1 MSQRAQATGQVSASI
16 EDLMGRREN
25 IQRMIDTLE
34 NRLAHTEQD
43 AAQGLLDL
51 SQSGSGV
58 SGPPMGAMAQV
69 MPVSAARVTRK
80 PATGDPHVGASAMK
94 TIAGTGLIAPAPGY
108 HYMATGEYMKDP
120 E

>member
-16 EDLMGRREN
+16 EDLMARREN

-34 NRLAHTEQD
+34 NRLDHTEQD
-43 AAQGLLDL
+43 AVQGLLDL

-69 MPVSAARVTRK
+69 MPVHNPPQIGPFHADSDVWVIRPLAY
-80 PATGDPHVGASAMK
+80 SN
-94 TIAGTGLIAPAPGY
+94 L
-108 HYMATGEYMKDP
+108 
-120 E
+120 